1 MIRIDQKA
9 VLDAKTVTKN
19 ERKILQNLPVLGDYS
34 KRKTNCKLSE
44 ALGRLMA
51 LVSKHRRGL
60 DAAVVSKPQQ
70 PQLKPEGSR
79 SRFGLILK
87 LKFAGHLKKLS

>member
-60 DAAVVSKPQQ
+60 EAAVGSKPQ
-70 PQLKPEGSR
+70 LKVAGVGLDTDTKTEICR
-79 SRFGLILK
+79 SLEETF
-87 LKFAGHLKKLS
+87 